1 MKGIEWIQ
9 YILNFECC
17 TNPQFTSSQGLGRV
31 GLIGITL
38 GLFAGFHLCCVILLA
53 ALSVFN
59 DQEDVKDLLIF
70 QTSPWILL
78 LWCTYILFL
87 SLFHIGEFL
96 FTAIYNPNVVNAD
109 SFVVNHSSTYT
120 TAVLLSFLEFWLET
134 ALAPSI
140 KENYKILNAIGLVL
154 VIGGSSCRLVAMAT
168 CGPNFHHKIQ
178 VEQTIGHKLVTHG
191 MYVCCCLLVGFVFA
205 HHPMAFSSL
214 FLLFIFDFVTFFCLV
229 CHHPYFSLKIKDI
242 DIYVIHH
249 MSDGFIGR

>member
-1 MKGIEWIQ
+1 
-9 YILNFECC
+9 
-17 TNPQFTSSQGLGRV
+17 V

-38 GLFAGFHLCCVILLA
+38 GLFAGFHLCCVLLLA
-53 ALSVFN
+53 ALSVLN
-59 DQEDVKDLLIF
+59 NPEDVTDVFSF
-70 QTSPWILL
+70 QASPWILL
-78 LWCTYILFL
+78 LWSTYILFL

-96 FTAIYNPNVVNAD
+96 FTAIYNPYVVNAD

-120 TAVLLSFLEFWLET
+120 IAVLLSILEFWLET

-191 MYVCCCLLVGFVFA
+191 MYVYCCLLVGFVSP
-205 HHPMAFSSL
+205 HHAMALYSPL
-214 FLLFIFDFVTFFCLV
+214 QFF
-229 CHHPYFSLKIKDI
+229 F
-242 DIYVIHH
+242 
-249 MSDGFIGR
+249 